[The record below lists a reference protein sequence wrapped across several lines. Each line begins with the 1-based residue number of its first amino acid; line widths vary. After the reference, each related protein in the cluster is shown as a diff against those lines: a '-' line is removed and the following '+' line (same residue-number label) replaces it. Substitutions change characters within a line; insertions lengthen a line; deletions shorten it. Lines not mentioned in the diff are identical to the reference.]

1 MKFRKAIVMIL
12 TLTMMLSVLGLTAF
26 AADESAKIYVTIV
39 DKTGAAVLAQEPI
52 TVTDTDKDGK
62 LTIDDAL
69 YLAHEGKF
77 TGGAAKG
84 YATKAGEYGLSITKL
99 WGTENGS
106 GFGYYLNNKSAM
118 SLTDT
123 VKVGDF
129 LTAYLYTDTTNFSDT
144 YTYFNVNTVET
155 KAGTEIA
162 LTLSAAAFD
171 ADFKPIVKPVKDATI
186 TVNGTATTYKTDVN
200 GKVTLKIETTGK
212 AIISAKA
219 TSMTIVAPVCVATI
233 AAADTS
239 TTSTTSA
246 SSEVTVPNTGAASN
260 PIFFAM
266 IALAVAAGIAVIAF
280 PKKVN
285 EK

>member
-1 MKFRKAIVMIL
+1 MKFRKAIVLIL
-12 TLTMMLSVLGLTAF
+12 TLTMMLSVFGLTAF

-39 DKTGAAVLAQEPI
+39 DKTGTAVLAQEPI

-77 TGGAAKG
+77 TGGAVKG

-118 SLTDT
+118 GLTDI
-123 VKVGDF
+123 VKAGDF
-129 LTAYLYTDTTNFSDT
+129 LTAFLYSDTTNFSDT

-155 KAGTEIA
+155 KAGAEIA

-171 ADFKPIVKPVKDATI
+171 ANFNPIVKPVKDATI
-186 TVNGTATTYKTDVN
+186 TVNGTATTYKTDAD
-200 GKVTLKIETTGK
+200 GKVTIKIETAGT
-212 AIISAKA
+212 ALISAKS
-219 TSMTIVAPVCVATI
+219 TSMSIVAPVCIAAV

-239 TTSTTSA
+239 ASSA
-246 SSEVTVPNTGAASN
+246 ASEVTVPNTGAVLN
-260 PIFFAM
+260 PIFFAV
-266 IALAVAAGIAVIAF
+266 IALAVSAGIAVIAF

>member
-1 MKFRKAIVMIL
+1 MKFKKAIVMIL
-12 TLTMMLSVLGLTAF
+12 TLILMTSMLGLTAF
-26 AADESAKIYVTIV
+26 AADETAKVYVTIF
-39 DKTGAAVLAQEPI
+39 DKTGTAVLAQEPI

-84 YATKAGEYGLSITKL
+84 YATKTGEYGLAITKL

-118 SLTDT
+118 GLSDI
-123 VKVGDF
+123 VKTGDY
-129 LTAYLYTDTTNFSDT
+129 LTAFLYTDTTNFSDT
-144 YTYFNVNTVET
+144 YTYFNVNTVEA
-155 KAGTEIA
+155 KAGEEIA

-171 ADFKPIVKPVKDATI
+171 ANFAPIVKPVKDATI
-186 TVNGTATTYKTDVN
+186 TVNGTATTYKTDAN
-200 GKVTLKIETTGK
+200 GKVTIKIDTKGT
-212 AIISAKA
+212 AVISAKS
-219 TSMTIVAPVCVATI
+219 TTMTIVAPICTATV
-233 AAADTS
+233 AAAD
-239 TTSTTSA
+239 TTSTTSET
-246 SSEVTVPNTGAASN
+246 SEVTVPNTGAGSN
-260 PIFFAM
+260 PIFFVM
-266 IALAVAAGIAVIAF
+266 VALAVIVGIAVIAF

>member
-1 MKFRKAIVMIL
+1 MKIKKAVVMIL
-12 TLTMMLSVLGLTAF
+12 TLAMMLSMLGLTAF
-26 AADESAKIYVTIV
+26 AADDSAKINVTIV
-39 DKTGAAVLAQEPI
+39 DKTGAVVLAQEPI

-84 YATKAGEYGLSITKL
+84 YATKTGEYGLSITKL

-123 VKVGDF
+123 VKTGDF
-129 LTAYLYTDTTNFSDT
+129 LTAFLYTDTTNFSDT
-144 YTYFNVNTVET
+144 YTYFDVNTV
-155 KAGTEIA
+155 KATAGEEIK

-171 ADFKPIVKPVKDATI
+171 SNFKPIVKPVAGAVI
-186 TVNGTATTYKTDVN
+186 TVNGTATTYKTDAE
-200 GKVTLKIETTGK
+200 GKVTIKIDKTGTCV
-212 AIISAKA
+212 ISA
-219 TSMTIVAPVCVATI
+219 TSSAMRIIAPVCTATVS
-233 AAADTS
+233 AADTA
-239 TTSTTSA
+239 SA
-246 SSEVTVPNTGAASN
+246 SATSEVSGVTLPNTGSCIN
-260 PIFFAM
+260 PVIYAVVAFAM
-266 IALAVAAGIAVIAF
+266 IAGIVVAAI